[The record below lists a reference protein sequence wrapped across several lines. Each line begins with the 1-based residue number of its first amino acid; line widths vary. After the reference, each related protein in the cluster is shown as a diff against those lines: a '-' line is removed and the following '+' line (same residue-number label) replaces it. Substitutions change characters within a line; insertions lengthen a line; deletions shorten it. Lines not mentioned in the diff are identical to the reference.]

1 MAGIMNKIKQF
12 IVGVLS
18 LATLVAG
25 VQVQAEDKFP
35 SSPIKLI
42 VPFPSG
48 STTDLVARLLAQKLS
63 KQMNAGVV
71 VINKEGAAGIIANE
85 YVAHAKPDGYTL
97 LFNTSGIVLTPA
109 LGQKVDYDVYK
120 DLVPVGF
127 AASVPLCLVVNPSV
141 PANNVDEF
149 IKYMRA
155 NPGKLAFGSGGIG
168 NVTQLAPLL
177 FLQANHLSAVHV
189 PYKGVP
195 PVLLDL
201 MAGRVQFAMVSLLT
215 KDNRLKVLATT
226 GLKRSPLFPELPTI
240 NETSVPG
247 FEASSWF
254 GVMAPAQTPPA
265 IVKQLNEQIAKAL
278 EDPETKTI
286 LGKQGIQAG
295 PPLTPEQYGAFLK
308 HEDKRWGD
316 VIRSAGVKID

>member
-1 MAGIMNKIKQF
+1 MKTLIRFVAAALIATTLSAGLLTQ
-12 IVGVLS
+12 S
-18 LATLVAG
+18 
-25 VQVQAEDKFP
+25 QAQDRFP
-35 SSPIKLI
+35 SSPVKLI

-63 KQMNAGVV
+63 KQMNGSVV
-71 VINKEGAAGIIANE
+71 VINKDGAAGIIANE
-85 YVAHAKPDGYTL
+85 YVAQAKPDGYTL
-97 LFNTSGIVLTPA
+97 LFNTSGIILTPA

-127 AASVPLCLVVNPSV
+127 VASVPLCFVVNASLPV
-141 PANNVDEF
+141 NNVDEF
-149 IKYMRA
+149 IKYARA
-155 NPGKLAFGSGGIG
+155 NPGKLAFGSGGVG

-177 FLQANHLSAVHV
+177 FLQANHLNAVHV

-195 PVLLDL
+195 PLLLDL

-215 KDNRLKVLATT
+215 PDKRLKVLATT
-226 GLKRSPLFPELPTI
+226 GLKRSLLFPNLPTI
-240 NETSVPG
+240 NESAVPG

-254 GVMAPAQTPPA
+254 GVMAPAGTPPA
-265 IVKQLNEQIAKAL
+265 IVKQLNEEIAKAL
-278 EDPETKTI
+278 NDPDTKAL

-295 PPLTPEQYGAFLK
+295 PPLTPDQYAAYLK

-316 VIRSAGVKID
+316 VIRSAGVKIE